1 MQSSRFQAKN
11 QGTQRADTKALPKCS
26 QCARS
31 HADKDCHWNTRA
43 CFSCGQKGHKI
54 VEFP

>member
-1 MQSSRFQAKN
+1 MQSSRFQANK

-26 QCARS
+26 RCARS